1 MKIEMFLS
9 GIPSPCTSTMKAFHS
24 QLAINGIPLKL
35 ALFFVVIVQA
45 RNDGSIGVLSAR
57 SSIQRITKSAP

>member
-9 GIPSPCTSTMKAFHS
+9 GIPWLCTSAMKGIFIA
-24 QLAINGIPLKL
+24 AINGIPLKL